1 MDLTTKSLEEL
12 QVLRKQ
18 WYIEAKNEGL
28 LSSIAHIARIL
39 GKDPFYFYNEL
50 LYSCHNQYRYK
61 TDEIDIYVDDYGRH
75 TTVHYK
81 SKLVCDTHICEQL
94 FVYGKWIDII
104 KELAIEARRIDKG
117 NEVVVNE
124 HIRLGL
130 VSELTA
136 PA

>member
-1 MDLTTKSLEEL
+1 MDLTIKLLKDL
-12 QVLRKQ
+12 QALRKR

-28 LSSIAHIARIL
+28 LSSIAHIARVL
-39 GKDPFYFYNEL
+39 GKNLSHKCGPK
-50 LYSCHNQYRYK
+50 YRYK
-61 TDEIDIYVDDYGRH
+61 TDEIDIYVDDYGSY

-117 NEVVVNE
+117 NEAVVNE
-124 HIRLGL
+124 HIRLDL
-130 VSELTA
+130 VSELSI
-136 PA
+136 PE